1 MMTVQSLPPT
11 LAEAK
16 PTTPLGRALSAFV
29 VSSDKL
35 HALTREFETT
45 FRRLAAE
52 AENQFLPTPIS
63 STLLAPIAELGKNEG
78 PTTRFVLP
86 ALATSHACASQ
97 SLVVI
102 SLLLSNPSGNY
113 PMTIC

>member
-1 MMTVQSLPPT
+1 MTVQSLPAT
-11 LAEAK
+11 LVEAK
-16 PTTPLGRALSAFV
+16 PTTRLGRALSAFA

-35 HALTREFETT
+35 HALTREFEAT

-78 PTTRFVLP
+78 PTTRFVLS
-86 ALATSHACASQ
+86 ALTTSHAHATQ
-97 SLVVI
+97 SRIVI
-102 SLLLSNPSGNY
+102 FFLLFNPSGNSS
-113 PMTIC
+113 MTVC

>member
-1 MMTVQSLPPT
+1 MMTVQSLPAT

-35 HALTREFETT
+35 HALTREFEVT

-86 ALATSHACASQ
+86 PLQYLSCVVLEAL
-97 SLVVI
+97 
-102 SLLLSNPSGNY
+102 P
-113 PMTIC
+113 